1 VHRRALLSA
10 GLAVATAGCFGFGSG
25 CSRSATL
32 DLSAVSDADVADAE
46 SDPPDSL
53 SPPERDAFA
62 AARRGESPTM
72 WSVADPFADT
82 TYVAVDGTY
91 YAVDASAVD
100 RAERPGYRIELETGP
115 DVDTT
120 GRVAGFDDLPAVDRT
135 ALFAVLGYPSAAE
148 MARFERARSI
158 SIGGVLA
165 YPDDEA
171 ASRSE
176 LVPDP
181 AYDAVRIADADFR
194 LRLVSTEPT
203 TMEARRIET
212 RPVADSADAFAALAY
227 ERDGV
232 VLDER
237 DLSPEQRDIVET
249 AIAEGYDECAPYS
262 DAFVDLQG
270 ELGGVGG
277 AGEPFD
283 YATYRDEWYVVDL
296 YEAVA

>member
-1 VHRRALLSA
+1 MHRRALLST

-46 SDPPDSL
+46 SDSPDSL
-53 SPPERDAFA
+53 SPPEREAFA

-72 WSVADPFADT
+72 WSVGDPFADT
-82 TYVAVDGTY
+82 TFVAVDGAY
-91 YAVDASAVD
+91 YAVDAPVVD

-115 DVDTT
+115 EVETT
-120 GRVAGFDDLPAVDRT
+120 GRTVGFDGLPAADRT

-148 MARFERARSI
+148 MGRFERARSI

-181 AYDAVRIADADFR
+181 AYDVVRIADADFR

-203 TMEARRIET
+203 AMEARRVET
-212 RPVADSADAFAALAY
+212 RPVADDPDAFAALVY
-227 ERDGV
+227 ERGGV

-237 DLSPEQRDIVET
+237 DLTTEQRDIVET
-249 AIAEGYDECAPYS
+249 AIDETYDECAPYS
-262 DAFVDLQG
+262 DAYTDLQG
-270 ELGGVGG
+270 ALGGT
-277 AGEPFD
+277 GEPFD
-283 YATYRDEWYVVDL
+283 YATYRDEWYAVDL
-296 YEAVA
+296 FEAVA